1 MEKPCTIAL
10 DAMGGD
16 YAPAAVIEGAKLAND
31 ESNGRFNI
39 ILVGDSE
46 QITAADPR
54 LAERGITVIHTSQV
68 ISMCDSPLNSLRDK
82 KDSSIV
88 KIVGMLREQKVDAI
102 FSAGNTGAFMA
113 ASLLM
118 AGKLEGVARPTIGVL
133 YPTKNGTSF
142 LLDVG
147 ANTDCKPRHLLHFGV
162 MGATFVR
169 LFLNLERPRVA
180 LLNIGEESSK
190 GNDAVVEAYKLF
202 MKSSLNFTGN
212 VEGGDIFEGTADVI
226 VCDGFVGNILLK
238 LFETYGTTFEKTFS
252 KLISG
257 NILYRFGAFLLQK
270 PLTTYKETYNY
281 ERFGGIPL
289 LGINGVALIG
299 HGKSS
304 PEAIKSAIF
313 SALTMHERDIQGHI
327 RKEIEQYKE
336 SI

>member
-1 MEKPCTIAL
+1 
-10 DAMGGD
+10 
-16 YAPAAVIEGAKLAND
+16 
-31 ESNGRFNI
+31 
-39 ILVGDSE
+39 
-46 QITAADPR
+46 
-54 LAERGITVIHTSQV
+54 
-68 ISMCDSPLNSLRDK
+68 
-82 KDSSIV
+82 
-88 KIVGMLREQKVDAI
+88 
-102 FSAGNTGAFMA
+102 
-113 ASLLM
+113 
-118 AGKLEGVARPTIGVL
+118 
-133 YPTKNGTSF
+133 
-142 LLDVG
+142 
-147 ANTDCKPRHLLHFGV
+147 
-162 MGATFVR
+162 
-169 LFLNLERPRVA
+169 
-180 LLNIGEESSK
+180 
-190 GNDAVVEAYKLF
+190 
-202 MKSSLNFTGN
+202 LNFTGN

-313 SALTMHERDIQGHI
+313 SALTMYERDIQGHI